1 MDLNKSQHSIALMC
15 RLYGV
20 SRHGYNSWRR
30 RGESRRKRE
39 DSEIYSLINRIFQ
52 KHQGC
57 YGSPKI
63 TQELRKQGVNV
74 GQKRVARLMQEH
86 GLKAVKARM
95 YRTKAY
101 QHVFQ
106 KASPNRI
113 KDFTPTG
120 INQLWVADVTYIRM
134 PDESWQYLSVIM
146 DRYSR
151 RIISWSL
158 GENRTAEL
166 TSNTLARAMRNRKGA
181 KNVILHSDKGIEY
194 IATSFRRKLHHYGM
208 QQSMNGVKQM
218 NDNAHIESF
227 FQDFKTER
235 IKRKAFNTVDEL
247 RGIISEYMR
256 YYNHERSHSVI
267 GYISP
272 AKFESRIAV

>member
-1 MDLNKSQHSIALMC
+1 MC
-15 RLYGV
+15 RLYDV
-20 SRHGYNSWRR
+20 SRDGYNAWRR
-30 RGESRRKRE
+30 RGESKRKQE
-39 DSEIYSLINRIFQ
+39 DSEIYSLINRVFQ
-52 KHQGC
+52 KHDGC

-63 TQELRKQGVNV
+63 TRELRKQGVNV

-86 GLKAVKARM
+86 GLRAVKARM

-101 QHVFQ
+101 KHVFQ

-113 KDFTPTG
+113 EGLTPTRV
-120 INQLWVADVTYIRM
+120 NQLWVADVTYIRM

-158 GENRTAEL
+158 GSKRSAEL
-166 TSNTLARAMRNRKGA
+166 TGNTLARAVRNRRGI

-194 IATSFRRKLHHYGM
+194 IASSFRRKLQHYGIE
-208 QQSMNGVKQM
+208 QSMNGVKQM

-235 IKRKAFNTVDEL
+235 IKRKVFRTVDQL

-256 YYNHERSHSVI
+256 YYNYQRSHSMV

-272 AKFESRIAV
+272 AEFESRIGV